1 MKNKKNKKN
10 TKIEKI
16 EKQLI
21 EGDLLLALIIFIFFN
36 VLALKYDNTLFNVI
50 SVIPGIYI
58 FMGFIACFQSG
69 EE

>member
-1 MKNKKNKKN
+1 MKNKKNKKK

-21 EGDLLLALIIFIFFN
+21 EGDLLLALIIFIFLN
-36 VLALKYDNTLFNVI
+36 VLALKYDNRLFNVI

-69 EE
+69 EK